1 MVVVGGR
8 QCRREVVGGDRAPQ
22 CHHLDVGMRWLGHE
36 AMCRRGPL
44 ASEPAIFLI
53 FFKIFHL
60 PNIEIQNS
68 DLPDVQSSPHF
79 ALV

>member
-1 MVVVGGR
+1 
-8 QCRREVVGGDRAPQ
+8 
-22 CHHLDVGMRWLGHE
+22 MRWLGHE